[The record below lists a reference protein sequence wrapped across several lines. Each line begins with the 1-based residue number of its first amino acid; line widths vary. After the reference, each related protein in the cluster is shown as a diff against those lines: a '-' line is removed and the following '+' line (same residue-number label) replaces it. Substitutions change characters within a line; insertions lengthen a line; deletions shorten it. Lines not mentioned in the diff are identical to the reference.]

1 MGASEEPRKIQDVI
15 DEVNSI
21 WGEEH
26 EEKSKKIFWGN
37 IIWRPLK
44 VFLIISTIYLIGIIY
59 YLILEAIP
67 GANPKQEMIQLWG
80 YVFNV
85 PYFLFDIRAS
95 MIISLASILLSL
107 YVSVGKFADS
117 DDSISGDA
125 KRAVY
130 RGFAKSVSLIIFAMF
145 ILNFWHGLFAGYFQG
160 TSYAIEI
167 LGVRKNG
174 PGWGKLIIPLDM
186 DLSRYGD
193 VPLWSLLFLGW
204 FTLSSALLLTQ
215 NEKDVLIRNASFLRK
230 VNRIRKDDAMSL
242 EVEYKLAQDLWEGT
256 QKSNPRPFR
265 LGDEYGN
272 AVGYASR
279 FAFAPTYS
287 GFKFRTN
294 LISYRKFS
302 KVRQILNYWILYIA
316 LCFVVWMFFRGIFR
330 GAMIALTTVFLPS
343 AIEIVICW
351 AYTSYLHKDIRIFT
365 VRQLGKMGKI
375 LLRLRFFFA
384 ETLIKLIIRLLF
396 SVFSITGIYTFL
408 ESAFQ
413 SGISG
418 GNSVMYLLYAM
429 FIFVSNAVIYLFSFF
444 LMKSVRAA
452 YVDEIKEYSIK
463 FVPTDFSNQY
473 DVSSVKYL
481 FVAYIYCLMLKIDEY
496 YSDYKSEIRVIVS
509 KATDEESLGDESG
522 VKKTPDFQK
531 VRRNLLRTKC
541 RK

>member
-1 MGASEEPRKIQDVI
+1 MKIQEVI
-15 DEVNSI
+15 DEVNDT

-26 EEKSKKIFWGN
+26 EEKKKQIHWEN
-37 IIWRPLK
+37 IIVKPLK
-44 VFLIISTIYLIGIIY
+44 VFLVISTIYLIGIIY

-67 GANPKQEMIQLWG
+67 GVNPKQEMIQSWG

-167 LGVRKNG
+167 LGIRKNG

-230 VNRIRKDDAMSL
+230 VNRIRKDNAMSL
-242 EVEYKLAQDLWEGT
+242 EVEYKLAQDFWEES
-256 QKSNPRPFR
+256 QESNPRPFR
-265 LGDEYGN
+265 LGYKYGN
-272 AVGYASR
+272 ALGYASR
-279 FAFAPTYS
+279 FAFDSTYS

-294 LISYRKFS
+294 LISYRKIGE
-302 KVRQILNYWILYIA
+302 VRWILI
-316 LCFVVWMFFRGIFR
+316 LWIFFVVAFGLISVILLGLSDGILITLFT
-330 GAMIALTTVFLPS
+330 IFLS
-343 AIEIVICW
+343 SVIEIFICLI
-351 AYTSYLHKDIRIFT
+351 YTGYLHKDIRLFT
-365 VRQLGKMGKI
+365 VSQLGTIEKN
-375 LLRLRFFFA
+375 LLRLRFFFVD
-384 ETLIKLIIRLLF
+384 TLIVLIIRLFF
-396 SVFSITGIYTFL
+396 SMVSIIGFFVFLGR
-408 ESAFQ
+408 AFQ
-413 SGISG
+413 NGILEDEISKL
-418 GNSVMYLLYAM
+418 YLLYAG
-429 FIFVSNAVIYLFSFF
+429 FIFVSNIAIHLLSFF
-444 LMKSVRAA
+444 LRYAVRSV
-452 YVDEIKEYSIK
+452 YMDEIKEYSIE
-463 FVPTDFSNQY
+463 FVPTDFSDQY
-473 DVSSVKYL
+473 DVQDIKYL

-496 YSDYKSEIRVIVS
+496 YSDYKSEIRVIES
-509 KATDEESLGDESG
+509 KTTDGESLGDESDI
-522 VKKTPDFQK
+522 KEKPECK
-531 VRRNLLRTKC
+531 L
-541 RK
+541 

>member
-1 MGASEEPRKIQDVI
+1 MGTEEESRKIKDVI
-15 DEVNSI
+15 DNVNNT

-44 VFLIISTIYLIGIIY
+44 AFLVISTIYLIGIIY

-67 GANPKQEMIQLWG
+67 GANPKQEMIQSWG

-130 RGFAKSVSLIIFAMF
+130 RGFAKSVSWIIFAMF

-230 VNRIRKDDAMSL
+230 INRIRKDDAMSL
-242 EVEYKLAQDLWEGT
+242 EVEYKLAQDLWEET
-256 QKSNPRPFR
+256 QESNPRPFR
-265 LGDEYGN
+265 LGYKYGT

-279 FAFAPTYS
+279 FAFDSNYS

-294 LISYRKFS
+294 LISYIKFS
-302 KVRQILNYWILYIA
+302 IVRWILGFWISSIA
-316 LCFVVWMFFRGIFR
+316 IFGSILVFAFGFFDGILVT
-330 GAMIALTTVFLPS
+330 AATVFLS
-343 AIEIVICW
+343 SVIEIFICW
-351 AYTSYLHKDIRIFT
+351 FYTDYLYKDIRLFALS
-365 VRQLGKMGKI
+365 QLGRAGKI
-375 LLRLRFFFA
+375 LLRLRFFFGV
-384 ETLIKLIIRLLF
+384 TLIELIIRLFF
-396 SVFSITGIYTFL
+396 SAISIIGIYVFL
-408 ESAFQ
+408 ERAFQ
-413 SGISG
+413 GGILEG
-418 GNSVMYLLYAM
+418 KSVGYILYAICIFVFNAAIYLL
-429 FIFVSNAVIYLFSFF
+429 SFF
-444 LMKSVRAA
+444 LRESVRAA
-452 YVDEIKEYSIK
+452 YVDEIKGYSIK
-463 FVPTDFSNQY
+463 FVPADFSNQY
-473 DVSSVKYL
+473 DVNNIKYL

-496 YSDYKSEIRVIVS
+496 YSDYRSEIRVIES
-509 KATDEESLGDESG
+509 KATDEESLGDESDI
-522 VKKTPDFQK
+522 KKNRSINHDGI
-531 VRRNLLRTKC
+531 VYE
-541 RK
+541 